1 MDGIQALICETLE
14 IQEHFNQS
22 WILKSPY
29 KEVTPEHVQL
39 LHDGNN
45 HWFLSFCS
53 NGRVQICDGFNSA
66 LTQTSIKFIQVLYRN
81 FSRDSAKVM
90 VAFLPVQKQQ
100 DGRNCVLFA
109 MVFAA
114 KILDGKLPIDAVF
127 HDPQLR
133 NHLIYYLHCVKSVQI
148 RSVFWS
154 VFCCIH
160 AVLSPN
166 TGKSGPEKTLYL
178 GTFHAMLESGAL
190 TPCPKIWIEN
200 VNKAT
205 ELLY

>member
-1 MDGIQALICETLE
+1 
-14 IQEHFNQS
+14 
-22 WILKSPY
+22 
-29 KEVTPEHVQL
+29 
-39 LHDGNN
+39 
-45 HWFLSFCS
+45 
-53 NGRVQICDGFNSA
+53 
-66 LTQTSIKFIQVLYRN
+66 
-81 FSRDSAKVM
+81 
-90 VAFLPVQKQQ
+90 
-100 DGRNCVLFA
+100 

-166 TGKSGPEKTLYL
+166 TGKYGPEKTLYL

-190 TPCPKIWIEN
+190 TPCPKI
-200 VNKAT
+200 
-205 ELLY
+205 